1 MSPTTETSTETTDA
15 GEEKTTDFIRT
26 IVGADVEGGKHGG
39 RVMTRF
45 PPEPNGYIHIGHA
58 KAMCLDFG
66 IAEEF
71 GGVCNLRFEDT
82 NPEKESMEF
91 VESIETDV
99 RWLGFNWSDREY
111 FASDY
116 YEKLF
121 DFAVILIEKGVA
133 YVDSLS
139 GDEIREHRG
148 TLTQPGIESPHRDRS
163 VRENLDLFRRMRAG
177 EFTDGEYVL
186 RAKIDMAS
194 PNMNMRDPTLYRIRH
209 QAHYRRGDEWCIY
222 PMYDFTECLCD
233 EIEGVTH
240 SLCDIGYEN
249 HRPLYDWILRQVGSE
264 DPPHQY
270 EFARLNITYTVLSK
284 RHLLRLVS
292 EGHVSGW
299 DDPRMPTISGLRRRG
314 YTPEAIKAFI
324 REVGVAKRENL
335 VEIGLLEYHIREDL
349 NKHARRV
356 LGVLDPVKLIID
368 NYPEGQ
374 VEELEGIN
382 NPEDESA
389 GTRMLPFTREL
400 YIERDDFREEAPKK
414 YHRLAPG
421 KEVRL
426 RYGYYVTCVDYEKDP
441 ESGEISEIHCTY
453 DPETRGGSAPD
464 GRKVRGTIHWVS
476 APTAVD
482 AEVRLYDRLF
492 TVEAPDP
499 SAADLV
505 ELLNPDSRRV
515 LTGCKVEPSLAG
527 AESGSRYQFERQGYF
542 CVDDDS
548 TVGGLVFNRTV
559 ALRDSWSKIEKSQGK
574 QV

>member
-1 MSPTTETSTETTDA
+1 
-15 GEEKTTDFIRT
+15 
-26 IVGADVEGGKHGG
+26 
-39 RVMTRF
+39 
-45 PPEPNGYIHIGHA
+45 
-58 KAMCLDFG
+58 
-66 IAEEF
+66 
-71 GGVCNLRFEDT
+71 
-82 NPEKESMEF
+82 
-91 VESIETDV
+91 
-99 RWLGFNWSDREY
+99 
-111 FASDY
+111 
-116 YEKLF
+116 
-121 DFAVILIEKGVA
+121 
-133 YVDSLS
+133 
-139 GDEIREHRG
+139 
-148 TLTQPGIESPHRDRS
+148 
-163 VRENLDLFRRMRAG
+163 MRAG

-574 QV
+574 QT

>member
-1 MSPTTETSTETTDA
+1 MSEDTR
-15 GEEKTTDFIRT
+15 KDFIRT
-26 IVGADVEGGKHGG
+26 IVAGDVEAGKHGG

-45 PPEPNGYIHIGHA
+45 PPEPNGYVHIGHA
-58 KAMCLDFG
+58 KAMSLDFG
-66 IAEEF
+66 IAGEF

-91 VESIETDV
+91 VESIENDV
-99 RWLGFNWSDREY
+99 RWLGFDWGDRRY

-121 DFAVILIEKGVA
+121 DFAVALIEKGVA
-133 YVDSLS
+133 YVDSLT
-139 GDEIREHRG
+139 GDEIRKYRG
-148 TLTQPGIESPHRDRS
+148 TLTEPGVESPHRNRS
-163 VRENLDLFRRMRAG
+163 IEENLDLFQRMRAG
-177 EFTDGEYVL
+177 EFADGEYVL

-209 QAHYRRGDEWCIY
+209 QGHYRRGDEWCIY

-249 HRPLYDWILRQVGSE
+249 HRPLYDWILREVGSE
-264 DPPHQY
+264 NPPHQY
-270 EFARLNITYTVLSK
+270 EFARLNISYTVLSK
-284 RHLLRLVS
+284 RHFLRLVS

-314 YTPEAIKAFI
+314 YTPEAIRAFI
-324 REVGVAKRENL
+324 AEVGVAKRENL
-335 VEIGLLEYHIREDL
+335 VDIALLEHHIREDL
-349 NKHARRV
+349 NRRALRV
-356 LGVLDPVKLIID
+356 MGVLDPVKLIID

-374 VEELEGIN
+374 VDELEGIN

-400 YIERDDFREEAPKK
+400 YVERDDFREEAPRK

-426 RYGYYVTCVDYEKDP
+426 RYGYYVTCVDYTMDP
-441 ESGEISEIHCTY
+441 DSGEVSEIHCTY
-453 DPETRGGSAPD
+453 DPETRGGSSPD

-476 APTAVD
+476 ATTAVN

-492 TVEAPDP
+492 AVENPDP
-499 SAADLV
+499 SAEDLA
-505 ELLNPDSRRV
+505 EFLNPDSLRV
-515 LTGCKVEPSLAG
+515 LTACKVEPGLAG
-527 AESGSRYQFERQGYF
+527 AEPGSRYQFERQGYF

-548 TVGGLVFNRTV
+548 TQGNLIFNRTT
-559 ALRDSWSKIEKSQGK
+559 ALRDSWSKIEKSQRAGNGK
-574 QV
+574 

>member
-1 MSPTTETSTETTDA
+1 MSEDTL
-15 GEEKTTDFIRT
+15 KDFIRT
-26 IVGADVEGGKHGG
+26 IVAGDVEAGKHGG

-45 PPEPNGYIHIGHA
+45 PPEPNGYVHIGHA
-58 KAMCLDFG
+58 KAMSLDFG
-66 IAEEF
+66 IAGEF

-91 VESIETDV
+91 VESIENDV
-99 RWLGFNWSDREY
+99 RWLGFDWGDRRY

-121 DFAVILIEKGVA
+121 DFAVALIEKGVA
-133 YVDSLS
+133 YVDSLT
-139 GDEIREHRG
+139 GDEIREYRG
-148 TLTQPGIESPHRDRS
+148 TLTEPGVESPHRNRS
-163 VRENLDLFRRMRAG
+163 IEENLDLFHRMRVG
-177 EFTDGEYVL
+177 EFADGEYVL

-209 QAHYRRGDEWCIY
+209 LGHYRRGDEWCIY

-249 HRPLYDWILRQVGSE
+249 HRPLYDWILREVGSE
-264 DPPHQY
+264 NPPHQY
-270 EFARLNITYTVLSK
+270 EFARLNISYTVLSK
-284 RHLLRLVS
+284 RHFLRLVS

-314 YTPEAIKAFI
+314 YTPEAIRAFI
-324 REVGVAKRENL
+324 AEVGVAKRENL
-335 VEIGLLEYHIREDL
+335 VDIALLEHHIREDL
-349 NKHARRV
+349 NRRALRV
-356 LGVLDPVKLIID
+356 MGVLDPVKLIID

-374 VEELEGIN
+374 VDELEGIN

-400 YIERDDFREEAPKK
+400 YVERDDFREEAPRK

-426 RYGYYVTCVDYEKDP
+426 RYGYYVTCVDYTMDRD
-441 ESGEISEIHCTY
+441 SGEVSEIHCTY
-453 DPETRGGSAPD
+453 DPETRGGSSPD
-464 GRKVRGTIHWVS
+464 GRRVRGTIHWVS
-476 APTAVD
+476 AATAVN

-492 TVEAPDP
+492 AVENPDP
-499 SAADLV
+499 SAENLA
-505 ELLNPDSRRV
+505 EFLNPDSLRV
-515 LTGCKVEPSLAG
+515 LRACKVEPGLAG
-527 AESGSRYQFERQGYF
+527 AEPGSRYQFERQGYF

-548 TVGGLVFNRTV
+548 TQGNLIFNRTT
-559 ALRDSWSKIEKSQGK
+559 ALRDSWSKIEKSQRAGNGK
-574 QV
+574 